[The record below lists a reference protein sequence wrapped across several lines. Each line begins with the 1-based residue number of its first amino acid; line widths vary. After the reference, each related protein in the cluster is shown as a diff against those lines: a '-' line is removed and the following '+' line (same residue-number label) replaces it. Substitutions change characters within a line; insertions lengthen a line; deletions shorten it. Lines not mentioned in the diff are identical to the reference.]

1 MCFVSNSSTM
11 IINLRT
17 THCCSSGGSRSAA
30 AGKGRRGRGGEATE
44 DGFGRAGGD
53 TSGVAASLTASVRLA
68 LTGSKTWQRLAD
80 GYRSAHQG
88 KAFSG
93 LLMNVLPGV
102 SRESDGGHVVTDFG
116 LSIELKRQ
124 RSVPVGNGASRK
136 SDIPNEVGDTFSDVQ
151 RAEGADG

>member
-53 TSGVAASLTASVRLA
+53 TSGVAASLTASVSLA
-68 LTGSKTWQRLAD
+68 LAGSKTRQRRTY
-80 GYRSAHQG
+80 GYRSAHEGAASSLRQQG
-88 KAFSG
+88 REEG
-93 LLMNVLPGV
+93 HRQCRV
-102 SRESDGGHVVTDFG
+102 SRLLEEKID
-116 LSIELKRQ
+116 E
-124 RSVPVGNGASRK
+124 GNFRGKKA
-136 SDIPNEVGDTFSDVQ
+136 
-151 RAEGADG
+151 

>member
-1 MCFVSNSSTM
+1 M

-80 GYRSAHQG
+80 GYRSAHEG

-93 LLMNVLPGV
+93 LPMNVLPGV
-102 SRESDGGHVVTDFG
+102 SRESDGGHEVTDFG
-116 LSIELKRQ
+116 LSIGLKRQ